1 MKNLSRIIIGPAA
14 IALIVAGCSGE
25 KADVAK
31 TDTAPSDQMQAQTPS
46 DQMQAQT
53 TSDQTTSS
61 TLDPSAITFTAM
73 DIDGAPR
80 QATQWVGKQP
90 VVINFWGTWCPPC
103 RKEIPDL
110 VRFYDEY
117 KPKGLEIVSLAVNDN
132 PDAVR
137 SYAANAGMNW
147 VMLMGDDGIYQKYG
161 GIRGVPTTIF
171 IDRNGKEVKRMVG
184 AASYQDFKAAAD
196 MII

>member
-1 MKNLSRIIIGPAA
+1 MKNFSRILLGPAA
-14 IALIVAGCSGE
+14 VALVLSACSGE

-31 TDTAPSDQMQAQTPS
+31 TNNAPSDQVQAQTS
-46 DQMQAQT
+46 YDQSA
-53 TSDQTTSS
+53 SS
-61 TLDPSAITFTAM
+61 SLDPGTITFTAV
-73 DIDGAPR
+73 DIDGVTR

-137 SYAANAGMNW
+137 SYAANAGMQW

-184 AASYQDFKAAAD
+184 AASYEDFKAAAD

>member
-1 MKNLSRIIIGPAA
+1 MKNLSRIILGPAA
-14 IALIVAGCSGE
+14 LALVLSACSGE
-25 KADVAK
+25 KTDVAK
-31 TDTAPSDQMQAQTPS
+31 TDNAPSDQMQAQTPS

-53 TSDQTTSS
+53 PSDQAGSS
-61 TLDPSAITFTAM
+61 SLDPSAITFTAM
-73 DIDGAPR
+73 DIDGAQR

-90 VVINFWGTWCPPC
+90 LVINFWGTWCPPC

-117 KPKGLEIVSLAVNDN
+117 KSKGLEIVSLAVNDN

-137 SYAANAGMNW
+137 AYASNAGMHW
-147 VMLMGDDGIYQKYG
+147 VMLMGEDDIYQKYG

-184 AASYQDFKAAAD
+184 AASYEDFKAAAD
-196 MII
+196 KII